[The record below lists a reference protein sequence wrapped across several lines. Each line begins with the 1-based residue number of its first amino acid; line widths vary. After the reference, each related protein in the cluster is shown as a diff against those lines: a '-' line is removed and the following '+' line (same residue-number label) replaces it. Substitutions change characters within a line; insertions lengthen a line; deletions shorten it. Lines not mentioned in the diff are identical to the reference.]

1 MNYVLTIRE
10 GPETGKRFSIESGRA
25 YTVGRGV
32 SCEIMLHDREISRVH
47 CIINASENP
56 VMISDLESLNG
67 TLVDGQRILTKIL
80 SGGES
85 IVVGNTKLEFS
96 TEHGDGQV
104 QAQPAAAAVEP
115 APVAPAE
122 REASA
127 PEPPAEPADDTAAD
141 ALEPLPDLADAD
153 PEPIAAIPIA
163 VEPVETIPVEPVA
176 VEPVAAPP
184 ERVAA
189 QPEQPEAEATAPPD
203 AVEPAGRGGPPCPPE
218 LEPVTEAQPA
228 DVGAAE
234 PAPAC
239 PVPGESPG
247 RYNLIRIEHEATIQ
261 AFLAKH
267 PKDTANKVF
276 RWWQLLWY
284 FAVIAGAVLVLTY
297 DFLYFFVG
305 LSAVCVLYLGVAL
318 YKLAIVLLSAV
329 KRREIAITAGELR
342 ALPEWDLPV
351 YTVLIPLYKEQAVV
365 EKIVHAVN
373 TLDYPQYKLDV
384 KILLEPDD
392 LETIETLRQAKLPAC
407 CELIV
412 VPASKPK
419 TKPKACNHGLTRAR
433 GEYLVI
439 FDAEDHPDPDQLK
452 KAVIAFRKAHKKT
465 ICLQAKLNY
474 FNPRQNLLT
483 RWFTV
488 EYSTW
493 FDLYLPG
500 LHTLGA
506 PIPLGGT
513 SNHFKTS
520 VLREIGGWDPFNVTE
535 DCDLGIRLHKMGY
548 KTQVFDSTT
557 WEEANS
563 RLHNWIRQRS
573 RWVKGYIQ
581 THLVHMRNPLKTL
594 WQLRPWGFSHF
605 LASVGG
611 LSLMLLLNPFFWVMG
626 AVYLGL
632 WAIDLS
638 NNDWSI
644 TTVMSLRQAPV
655 HDILRLNAAYGE
667 RLSWHMLFWEVPRNA
682 HPMTTFYNVVSQVSW
697 AMTVVLTASNLFF
710 VCTHV
715 LACIRR
721 RMYSLIP
728 YALLMPFY
736 WVLISIG
743 AWKGFLQ
750 LFFRPFYWEKT
761 IHGLDNVTHVPDVQ
775 PARRPAEGGA
785 IG

>member
-10 GPETGKRFSIESGRA
+10 GPEAGKRFSIESGRA

-47 CIINASENP
+47 CIINASEDP
-56 VMISDLESLNG
+56 IMISDLESLNG
-67 TLVDGQRILTKIL
+67 TIVDGQQILTKIL

-85 IVVGNTKLEFS
+85 ILVGNTTLEFAP
-96 TEHGDGQV
+96 EGAAAQRPE
-104 QAQPAAAAVEP
+104 QPAPAAIAKP
-115 APVAPAE
+115 APEAPAKPE
-122 REASA
+122 SPE
-127 PEPPAEPADDTAAD
+127 PEPPADPAEAHRDTAA
-141 ALEPLPDLADAD
+141 AEAPLAEPDRAEAD
-153 PEPIAAIPIA
+153 PEPIAVQPAEVMPA
-163 VEPVETIPVEPVA
+163 EPIPVDPV
-176 VEPVAAPP
+176 
-184 ERVAA
+184 
-189 QPEQPEAEATAPPD
+189 
-203 AVEPAGRGGPPCPPE
+203 
-218 LEPVTEAQPA
+218 
-228 DVGAAE
+228 AAE
-234 PAPAC
+234 PASVQQEAVETDAEPVEAAPTC
-239 PVPGESPG
+239 PMPGESPG
-247 RYNLIRIEHEATIQ
+247 HYNLVRIEQETTIQ

-267 PKDTANKVF
+267 PKDSANKVF

-284 FAVIAGAVLVLTY
+284 FALVAGAVLLFNY
-297 DFLYFFVG
+297 DWLYFFLG
-305 LSAVCVLYLGVAL
+305 LSVLCVAYLGVAL

-329 KRREIAITAGELR
+329 KRREIEIGAAELR

-351 YTVLIPLYKEQAVV
+351 YTVLIPLYREQAVV
-365 EKIVHAVN
+365 EKIVHSVN
-373 TLDYPQYKLDV
+373 ALDYPQYKLDV

-392 LETIETLRQAKLPAC
+392 LDTIETLRQAKLPAC

-419 TKPKACNHGLTRAR
+419 TKPKACNHGLARAR

-439 FDAEDHPDPDQLK
+439 FDAEDRPDPDQLK
-452 KAVIAFRKAHKKT
+452 KAVLAFRKAHKKT

-500 LHTLGA
+500 LHALGA

-563 RLHNWIRQRS
+563 RLFNWIRQRS

-611 LSLMLLLNPFFWVMG
+611 LSLMLLLNPFFWAMG

-632 WAIDLS
+632 WAIDLA

-644 TTVMSLRQAPV
+644 STVMSLKQAPI
-655 HDILRLNAAYGE
+655 HDILRLRAAQGE

-682 HPMTTFYNVVSQVSW
+682 HTMTHLLNLVSQISW
-697 AMTVVLTASNLFF
+697 VMTLVLAASNLFF

-728 YALLMPFY
+728 YALLTPFY

-761 IHGLDNVTHVPDVQ
+761 VHGLDSVTDLPHAR